1 MGIPKP
7 IGKTS
12 KVTPTRVS
20 KLKSLTLLA
29 NFTRLGTRLQKL
41 KTSEK
46 GVSDYRKSLRGK
58 GRLTNKAIN

>member
-7 IGKTS
+7 IGKSS
-12 KVTPTRVS
+12 KVTPILVS
-20 KLKSLTLLA
+20 KLESLTLLA
-29 NFTRLGTRLQKL
+29 NFRRLGTRLQKL

-46 GVSDYRKSLRGK
+46 GYLDYRTSLGGK